1 MAPTTRSAANRRAAN
16 YRVPMKSSGVSK
28 RAQPKK
34 HYLNPMHMTV
44 AQLKESLARRGRK
57 VSGNKTELIER
68 LLDTNLKLPA
78 RDENF
83 NWSDL
88 SERELAAEIRRRSL
102 KMTGGPGRWAA
113 VLSADD
119 QRLQDGR
126 SKLPLLDRDG
136 EWFYDGDSSSFSSP
150 EQPSSPYVH
159 SGSEGVAEMMELDD
173 VEFSEA
179 EQSEASIPPRPT
191 RRKGG
196 SSSTRRTVERVV
208 IVERCPCTDAA
219 KKGAT
224 VAVEENKRKRDE
236 PESSELS
243 DPPESEPEPAPS
255 PAPPRKRTKT
265 GKRKADEAEHSSSE
279 EPADRRKRAKA
290 DRRRRKRAKTQDESS
305 SAASA
310 ASALSTIVEPS
321 ASPPSMP
328 SLSGSSDPG
337 RVPIRR
343 PSADVSSGSSTHV
356 EASTSPTHIA
366 DIIPEDHLDD
376 DELDDYPH

>member
-78 RDENF
+78 RDEDF

-88 SERELAAEIRRRSL
+88 SERELAAEIMRRSL

-119 QRLQDGR
+119 QRLQDGK

-150 EQPSSPYVH
+150 EPPSSPYVH
-159 SGSEGVAEMMELDD
+159 SGSEGVTEMMELDE

-196 SSSTRRTVERVV
+196 SGSTRRTVDRVV

-224 VAVEENKRKRDE
+224 VAAEENKRKRDE

-255 PAPPRKRTKT
+255 PAPPRKRAKT
-265 GKRKADEAEHSSSE
+265 GKRKADEAERSSSE
-279 EPADRRKRAKA
+279 EPADRRKRAKV
-290 DRRRRKRAKTQDESS
+290 DRRRRERAKTQDESS

-310 ASALSTIVEPS
+310 ASALSTLVEPS

-356 EASTSPTHIA
+356 EAATSPTHIA
-366 DIIPEDHLDD
+366 DINPEDHLDD

>member
-1 MAPTTRSAANRRAAN
+1 
-16 YRVPMKSSGVSK
+16 
-28 RAQPKK
+28 
-34 HYLNPMHMTV
+34 
-44 AQLKESLARRGRK
+44 
-57 VSGNKTELIER
+57 
-68 LLDTNLKLPA
+68 
-78 RDENF
+78 
-83 NWSDL
+83 
-88 SERELAAEIRRRSL
+88 
-102 KMTGGPGRWAA
+102 
-113 VLSADD
+113 
-119 QRLQDGR
+119 
-126 SKLPLLDRDG
+126 
-136 EWFYDGDSSSFSSP
+136 
-150 EQPSSPYVH
+150 
-159 SGSEGVAEMMELDD
+159 MMELDD

-196 SSSTRRTVERVV
+196 SGSTRRTVERVV

-224 VAVEENKRKRDE
+224 VAVEDNKRKRDE

-255 PAPPRKRTKT
+255 PAPPRKRAKT
-265 GKRKADEAEHSSSE
+265 RKRKADEAEHSSSE
-279 EPADRRKRAKA
+279 KSAGRRKRAKA

-321 ASPPSMP
+321 ESPPSMP

>member
-34 HYLNPMHMTV
+34 HYLNPMHMTI

-119 QRLQDGR
+119 QRLQDGK

-159 SGSEGVAEMMELDD
+159 SGSEGVDEMMELDD

-243 DPPESEPEPAPS
+243 DPPESELEPAPS
-255 PAPPRKRTKT
+255 PAPPRKRAKT
-265 GKRKADEAEHSSSE
+265 RKRKADEAEHSSSE
-279 EPADRRKRAKA
+279 KSAGRRKRAKA